1 MQIHLSNGRKI
12 NTEKELTAEERHIVQ
27 KLYAWQSLVDSL
39 DAFREKVR
47 QAFDSGWN
55 NSGPV
60 ARRDI
65 MQQIVADL
73 EKAVIE
79 RVKQT

>member
-12 NTEKELTAEERHIVQ
+12 NTEKDLTAAERHIVQ
-27 KLYAWQSLVDSL
+27 KLYAWQSVVNSTE
-39 DAFREKVR
+39 AFQEKIR
-47 QAFDSGWN
+47 KAFDSGWN

-60 ARRDI
+60 IRRDI

-73 EKAVIE
+73 EKAVIS